1 MCYRTDGRHPKLSI
15 QCLNLHVVHQ
25 NHNPFLHRYIITNR
39 AREVAYFA
47 HIWMVAFPFF
57 SSTPSFNT
65 DDARVLTTRSSAL
78 SKLFTK
84 GKSIRSCKSKNFLR
98 GWVGWN
104 GKWFVKASCDVAAY
118 FYLRVSPNQQQSTV
132 LCSADDR
139 SRSSPQGFLLWAPS
153 VSRQFWCKTTLLPA
167 RIYRDRNAVWISQT
181 YHKRKLIVNKL
192 FNSETHKLVFL
203 IGL

>member
-1 MCYRTDGRHPKLSI
+1 MLIFGYRRSYNTPSSYKSYNTTRYCRFIHNQGCQFLWIMSI

-104 GKWFVKASCDVAAY
+104 GKW
-118 FYLRVSPNQQQSTV
+118 LNQ
-132 LCSADDR
+132 
-139 SRSSPQGFLLWAPS
+139 
-153 VSRQFWCKTTLLPA
+153 
-167 RIYRDRNAVWISQT
+167 
-181 YHKRKLIVNKL
+181 
-192 FNSETHKLVFL
+192 
-203 IGL
+203 